1 MHEVVIVFAKYV
13 VIVPVAAL
21 VFMFIRLNNKR
32 RLELLIFLGVSVVVT
47 AVLAKLAAALHQDP
61 RPFVRDGVTPYFT
74 HGTDNGFPSDHTTYS
89 AVIAFVL
96 FRYSR
101 WLGGALAVISL
112 AIGTSRVIAGVH
124 HGQDIVGGFAIA
136 ALGVGLSFLVLK
148 LVESRYFTQKRVRAA
163 E

>member
-32 RLELLIFLGVSVVVT
+32 RLELLVFLGVSVVVA

-61 RPFVRDGVTPYFT
+61 RPFVRDGVAPYFT
-74 HGTDNGFPSDHTTYS
+74 HGVDNGFPSDHTTYS

-96 FRYSR
+96 LRYSR

-112 AIGTSRVIAGVH
+112 AVGTSRVIAGVH
-124 HGQDIVGGFAIA
+124 HGQDIVGGFIIA

-148 LVESRYFTQKRVRAA
+148 LVESRYFTQKRARVA